1 MAWPMVAAIGASAVA
16 SGIGSYL
23 SSSGAD
29 KAADATRKGIDVQRD
44 MYDISRKDF
53 EPFLRAGTS
62 GVDQLLAERPRDAS
76 NWFRSAGGYARGLED
91 YGANFQFDPTE
102 PIYQQRLEQ
111 SQEGI
116 DKILSSR
123 GLFNSR
129 PGMNMI
135 QDSFE
140 NIQATEFD
148 KQYGRGYSNL
158 TDLFN
163 MSTQLGGIEY
173 SKLLDLAKI
182 GQGAAGSAGQFGV
195 ETGRGIANSYSDIGL
210 TEIMKGNAQA
220 DFVSGLGAMPL
231 NYMVLSNMMGGGGN
245 PSAGAGVG
253 VGAGNYGSPNSRYTG
268 YQGYGL

>member
-1 MAWPMVAAIGASAVA
+1 MAWPVVAAIGASAVA
-16 SGIGSYL
+16 SGVGSYL
-23 SSSGAD
+23 SSRGAD
-29 KAADATRKGIDVQRD
+29 KAGEATKRGIDVQRD
-44 MYDISRKDF
+44 MFDLSRKDF
-53 EPFLRAGTS
+53 EPFLKAGTS
-62 GVDQLLAERPRDAS
+62 GVDQLLSERPRDAS

-116 DKILSSR
+116 DKILASR

-148 KQYGRGYSNL
+148 KQYRRGYSNL
-158 TDLFN
+158 TDLFG

-195 ETGRGIANSYSDIGL
+195 QTGQGIANSYSDIGL

-220 DFVSGLGAMPL
+220 DFASGLGAMPL
-231 NYMVLSNMMGGGGN
+231 NYMVLSNMFN
-245 PSAGAGVG
+245 KEPSAGAGTKGIGFNPQPG
-253 VGAGNYGSPNSRYTG
+253 VPAYQNY
-268 YQGYGL
+268 